1 MEVLLKILSVFSF
14 ILWHDGA
21 KEMAQQLR
29 ALDALAEVLGS
40 IPSALSLSLSLSH
53 THTHTHRC
61 SSLQFSVIA
70 VSGDLTPSSG
80 HWTHM

>member
-40 IPSALSLSLSLSH
+40 IPSALSLSLSLYPTAEKLILAPS
-53 THTHTHRC
+53 
-61 SSLQFSVIA
+61 FSYKMV
-70 VSGDLTPSSG
+70 LEP
-80 HWTHM
+80 